1 MFIVMNIKMKLGL
14 TKFAIDLNRQ
24 LGTNTGFEFE
34 PWYKRSEFY
43 EGYERSGWSKICKL
57 GQREGNA

>member
-1 MFIVMNIKMKLGL
+1 MFIMFIVMNIKMKLGL

-43 EGYERSGWSKICKL
+43 EGYERSG
-57 GQREGNA
+57 